1 MSIYRKL
8 CALGPR
14 LIDDSRRKAETVT
27 LDDLVDVFGRMIVV
41 RELIEYLGTTDAFF
55 NEAIEETLSEHLTS
69 GTRRA
74 AVLAAAEVWLD
85 GVKNHLYGLRCKTD
99 GWRVNRKDRKLI
111 GELMAWRDTPDCGV

>member
-55 NEAIEETLSEHLTS
+55 NEAIEETLRS
-69 GTRRA
+69 RA
-74 AVLAAAEVWLD
+74 DSIPQFPL
-85 GVKNHLYGLRCKTD
+85 G
-99 GWRVNRKDRKLI
+99 
-111 GELMAWRDTPDCGV
+111 